1 MTALE
6 AIAIREAKVQYDR
19 ARREHQRL
27 LLTGT
32 DQPLRHAFAYRRL
45 VRFGPSETVVI
56 RSIG

>member
-1 MTALE
+1 VTSPEATAI
-6 AIAIREAKVQYDR
+6 IAAKVQYDR

-45 VRFGPSETVVI
+45 IRFGPSETVVI
-56 RSIG
+56 REIG

>member
-1 MTALE
+1 MTIPDPVTA
-6 AIAIREAKVQYDR
+6 AKVQYDR

-45 VRFGPSETVVI
+45 VRFVPSETVVS